1 MTFRSSKYV
10 GYVFCG
16 AIALPAFACDLPK
29 VPVIPPGDQI
39 GGQTAAVTE
48 ETAAYFDGMRAY
60 ATCIQD
66 DLAAAGGDAAPASVR
81 DVLLARGAAAVAEA
95 QVVQRLFQERVAAG
109 QTATPGSEEALRKL
123 IEGVASGTPDYDAM
137 TEDMARTTRQQL
149 GFLRPSLAAAG
160 AIRSIKFGGID
171 PEGRNIYEVTHENS
185 TTNARIALAADG
197 KVEFATLRVTP
208 PAGERRPT
216 ATIRPRH

>member
-16 AIALPAFACDLPK
+16 AVGLPAFACDLPK

-39 GGQTAAVTE
+39 GDQTAAVTE

-81 DVLLARGAAAVAEA
+81 DVLVARGAAAVAEA
-95 QVVQRLFQERVAAG
+95 QAVQRLFQERVAAG
-109 QTATPGSEEALRKL
+109 QTATPGSEAALRKL
-123 IEGVASGTPDYDAM
+123 IEGVASGAPDYDAM
-137 TEDMARTTRQQL
+137 TDDMARVTRQQL

-160 AIRSIKFGGID
+160 AIRSIQFGGID
-171 PEGRNIYEVTHENS
+171 PEGRNIFQVQHENS
-185 TTNARIALAADG
+185 TTQARIALAEDG
-197 KVEFATLRVTP
+197 KVEFAMLRPVP

-216 ATIRPRH
+216 ATIPARR